1 MRLSVVGI
9 TKLPVHTDYA
19 VYTLRCHLTI
29 MWLLP
34 QMFNVGLNL
43 FENLF
48 ECSPNCCR
56 NEIREVIK
64 LIATMVTDL

>member
-9 TKLPVHTDYA
+9 TKLPVHTDYGE
-19 VYTLRCHLTI
+19 YTLRCHQTKKRI
-29 MWLLP
+29 LP
-34 QMFNVGLNL
+34 QIFNAGLKL
-43 FENLF
+43 FEDLF

-56 NEIREVIK
+56 NEIREVIT